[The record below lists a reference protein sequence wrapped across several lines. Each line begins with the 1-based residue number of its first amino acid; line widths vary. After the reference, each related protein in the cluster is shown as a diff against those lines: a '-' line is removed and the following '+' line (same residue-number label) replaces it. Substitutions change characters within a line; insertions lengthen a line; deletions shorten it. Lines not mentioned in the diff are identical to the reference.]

1 MVMRTTLSKKEF
13 AQALG
18 MKADDLFVQKMFNV
32 VDKDGDERISFQVRF
47 FSLAT
52 TIFPSFIW
60 KIKASYCLLE

>member
-32 VDKDGDERISFQVRF
+32 VDKDGDERISFQVCFYLVSR
-47 FSLAT
+47 
-52 TIFPSFIW
+52 
-60 KIKASYCLLE
+60 